1 MASDPVLTPAAAAAL
16 PGACSLGCPCVLS
29 HFSPVQ
35 LFVTPQIVAV
45 HGIFPG
51 KNTGVGCRALL
62 WGLPDPGIEPAS
74 LRSPALADGFFTSS
88 TTWEALWGSHC
99 QAKHCSVFSEEPL
112 EGACL
117 QRFVACFERK
127 VTARQWCYK
136 SSTSTA
142 FSTAAHGKGAYK
154 RLSSDAWSGD
164 SSWECAIES
173 LVLPLH

>member
-1 MASDPVLTPAAAAAL
+1 MCVKPLQSCPTLCDPTD
-16 PGACSLGCPCVLS
+16 CSCPWN
-29 HFSPVQ
+29 
-35 LFVTPQIVAV
+35 
-45 HGIFPG
+45 FP
-51 KNTGVGCRALL
+51 RQEY
-62 WGLPDPGIEPAS
+62 WSGLPRDPLDPWIEPAS